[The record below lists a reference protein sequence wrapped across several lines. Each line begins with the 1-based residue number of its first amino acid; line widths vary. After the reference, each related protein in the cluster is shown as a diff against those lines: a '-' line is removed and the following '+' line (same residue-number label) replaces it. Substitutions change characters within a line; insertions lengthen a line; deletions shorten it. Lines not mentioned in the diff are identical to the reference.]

1 MDNASALRKL
11 ESPTSGEAGL
21 ERARALL
28 RRGRIVAAIR
38 YIQQAMPRHPAAAAE
53 LMERSHARSKA
64 ALCSRP
70 DELPPWGPFPAR

>member
-53 LMERSHARSKA
+53 LMAEAHAKIQVIRQVMRRAS
-64 ALCSRP
+64 CRRI
-70 DELPPWGPFPAR
+70 G